1 MKKLKL
7 DELNR
12 KSVEEFKDS
21 AKLPVVVVLDSV
33 RSMMNTG
40 SVFRTSDAFL
50 IEKMFLCGITGTPPH
65 RDINK
70 TALGATDSVDWEYA
84 ESVTEL
90 ANKLKE
96 QGYTLLGI
104 EQTTNSILLQEYSFN
119 KDKKYALFLGNE
131 VEGIT
136 TELISLLD
144 ACLEIPQEGTKHS
157 LNVSVAAGI
166 VLFQVYL
173 GMKAI

>member
-84 ESVTEL
+84 ENVTDL
-90 ANKLKE
+90 ALKLKE

-104 EQTTNSILLQEYSFN
+104 EQTTNSIMLQEYSFDKN
-119 KDKKYALFLGNE
+119 KKYALFLGNE

-136 TELISLLD
+136 TELIPLLD

-166 VLFQVYL
+166 VLFQAYL
-173 GMKAI
+173 GMK

>member
-21 AKLPVVVVLDSV
+21 AKLPVIVVLDSV

-50 IEKMFLCGITGTPPH
+50 IEKLFLCGITGTPPH

-84 ESVTEL
+84 ESVTDL
-90 ANKLKE
+90 ALKLKE
-96 QGYTLLGI
+96 QGFILLGI
-104 EQTTNSILLQEYSFN
+104 EQTTNSIMLQEYSFDKN
-119 KDKKYALFLGNE
+119 KKYALILGNE

-136 TELISLLD
+136 TELIPLLD

-166 VLFQVYL
+166 VLFQAYL
-173 GMKAI
+173 GMK